1 VTQDAISEEAREAE
15 VAAYFQARAEKVIE
29 TNIAR
34 VYLEGERAWKVKRP
48 VSLGYL
54 DYATAELRHWA
65 LDREL
70 AYNRAAAPDIYR
82 AVRRVT
88 RQADGGL
95 AIDGT
100 GETVEHVLE
109 MRRFDDTAV
118 LAMQPWAVDGEL
130 AESLGREVA
139 RSHAEAER
147 RPGAGGRAALEY
159 TIRSNASLLTNLAPK
174 LGEAKVAE
182 LIAAT
187 DAELER
193 MAPLLDARKAAGY
206 GRRCH
211 ADLHLGNILL
221 EDGRPILFDCIEFND
236 VLAEIDVLY
245 DLAFLIMDLDFRRRR
260 DAGVRVLSAYLD
272 EAARLFP
279 EDHWQGLAALP
290 LMLSV
295 RAGVRCHVQAHSH
308 DLEAARAYLDAA
320 IDHLKPHGAGVVA
333 VGGLSGSGKS
343 TFGRLVAPG
352 LGASPGAVVLRTDE
366 IRKRLWGVG
375 PLEKLPPAAY
385 ERDFGRKVYEQ
396 MFHEAALALKAGR
409 WVVMDAVFLDPAER
423 ARAAEVASAAGV
435 PFEGV
440 WLQAEPDVMRARVAA
455 RTGDASDADLAVLEQ
470 QLARDPGALDWTP
483 TDADGDFEAEA
494 GRLVSRLID

>member
-1 VTQDAISEEAREAE
+1 MTEEEREAE
-15 VAAYFQARAEKVIE
+15 VAAFFEARAEKVIE

-54 DYATAELRHWA
+54 DYASVELRHWA

-70 AYNRAAAPDIYR
+70 SFNRAAAPDIYR

-88 RQADGGL
+88 READGSL
-95 AIDGT
+95 ALEGA
-100 GETVEHVLE
+100 GEVVEHVLE

-118 LAMQPWAVDGEL
+118 LAMQPWAVDGAL

-139 RSHAEAER
+139 RSHAEAPR
-147 RPGAGGRAALEY
+147 RPDAGGRSALEY
-159 TIRSNASLLTNLAPK
+159 TIRSNANLLTKLAPR
-174 LGEAKVAE
+174 LGQAEVSE

-187 DAELER
+187 DAALER
-193 MAPLLDARKAAGY
+193 MTPLLDARKAAGY

-260 DAGVRVLSAYLD
+260 DAGVRVLAAYLD

-279 EDHWQGLAALP
+279 EDLWAGLEAMP

-308 DLEAARAYLDAA
+308 DMEAAKAYLAAA
-320 IDHLKPHGAGVVA
+320 IEHLKPHGAGLVA

-343 TFGRLVAPG
+343 TFARLVAPG

-366 IRKRLWGVG
+366 IRKRMWGVG
-375 PLEKLPPAAY
+375 PLDHLPPAAY
-385 ERDFGRKVYEQ
+385 ERAFGRTVYER
-396 MFHEAALALKAGR
+396 MFHEASLALAAGR

-423 ARAAEVASAAGV
+423 TRAAEVAARTGV

-440 WLQAEPDVMRARVAA
+440 WLQTDAALMRERVDA
-455 RTGDASDADLAVLEQ
+455 RTGDASDADAAVLET
-470 QLARDPGALDWTP
+470 QLTRDPGDITWALTEAG
-483 TDADGDFEAEA
+483 ADFDDEA
-494 GRLVSRLID
+494 GRLVSRLMERDG

>member
-1 VTQDAISEEAREAE
+1 MTEEEREAE
-15 VAAYFQARAEKVIE
+15 VAAFFQGRAEKVIE

-34 VYLEGERAWKVKRP
+34 VYLEGERAWKIKRP

-88 RQADGGL
+88 READGSL
-95 AIDGT
+95 AIDGA
-100 GETVEHVLE
+100 GETIEHVLE

-118 LAMQPWAVDGEL
+118 LAMQPWAVDGAL

-139 RSHAEAER
+139 RSHAEAEQ
-147 RPGAGGRAALEY
+147 RPSAGGRAALEY
-159 TIRSNASLLTNLAPK
+159 TIRSNANLLTKLAPK
-174 LGEAKVAE
+174 LGEAMVAE
-182 LIAAT
+182 LIALT

-193 MAPLLDARKAAGY
+193 QTPLLDARKAAGY

-308 DLEAARAYLDAA
+308 DMEAAKAYLAAA
-320 IDHLKPHGAGVVA
+320 IDHLKPQAGGVVA

-352 LGASPGAVVLRTDE
+352 LGASPGALVIRTDE
-366 IRKRLWGVG
+366 LRKRLWGVG

-385 ERDFGRKVYEQ
+385 EREFGRKVYER
-396 MFHEAALALKAGR
+396 MFHEAALAVRAGR
-409 WVVMDAVFLDPAER
+409 WVVLDAVFLDPTERER
-423 ARAAEVASAAGV
+423 AARVAADAGV

-440 WLQAEPDVMRARVAA
+440 WLQAEPGVMRARVAA
-455 RTGDASDADLAVLEQ
+455 RTGDASDADAAVLEQ
-470 QLARDPGALDWTP
+470 QLARDPGALSWTP
-483 TDADGDFEAEA
+483 TDADADFELEA
-494 GRLVSRLID
+494 GRLVSRLIG